1 MIGFAKMQETHLR
14 VMSWSLLWLGCALAA
29 VGFVANDMWND
40 VPWAEA
46 ALLGGLGLA
55 AALIALALKR
65 LTGAALATSTA
76 LVWLLA
82 LVYYAGFASFAAVAL
97 LAVASLALGSL
108 FIPADWPARGTLSI
122 LAGLAL
128 ISGVV
133 GWLLPFPVHGRA
145 AYCIVLLAM
154 ILVRWRVIGEVL
166 RPMPQ
171 AWRAAVASA
180 PVGIWLA
187 VMVTGIATTCAWM
200 PTVHF
205 DDLSYHL
212 GLPSQLASLG
222 YYKMDAAS
230 NLWAVSAWAADVLQ
244 GVVWLVAGHESR
256 GAVDVLWLLLGLVL
270 MWRLCEAL
278 DLPPWLRGVAVALYA
293 SLPLTAAALTGMQ
306 TEGPTT
312 ALAAGIALLIQRSS
326 KPDRRQLLAFA
337 VLFGLL
343 LALKVSNLMIA
354 GPLGLWLLCR
364 WRARLPWSTLPVAL
378 LLLLLVAGSSYTY
391 GWMLAGNPVLPV
403 FNAIFRSPYY
413 TPTNFHDDHWNAGF
427 HWNIVWD
434 LVFHTSR
441 YIEGGDGTAGFVL
454 IALGGS
460 LLAALFQ
467 RRSRPLALVA
477 LGSFLLPLTQIQYL
491 RYAHQTLV
499 LMIPAM
505 LCGMLILVQDTQRRR
520 WVTGVLGALI
530 LTNLVFVS
538 TADWQLKHGEL
549 GQFLTESRHD
559 FMEHYAPIQR
569 MIEVVDNRYGVT
581 ARVLITSD
589 AIPFAAG
596 FAGRAYVVGWYDQE
610 LAGKVTQ
617 ADRDATGGVWTRLLD
632 EVGANLLVL
641 KSGQVSTALASALA
655 TAHGRLVLQEQDLQ
669 LWEIGRAVTGVAE
682 SGPPD
687 TVNVK
692 FDVSTLPAGPSFA
705 EAGLVLD
712 CQPQAAPVAL
722 SWTITR
728 QDAEPWSYYRW
739 ANCLP
744 DGTARATADFVVPQA
759 IDGLAISARSATSTP
774 MKLSLASA
782 ELDARRDSGAHRDL
796 ARRMRLGLALA
807 LAHWVDPRFAK
818 SVQHAG
824 SPLPSSPAHGVAIG
838 FDMAKAPSRAGF
850 VHATL
855 ELGCRYAPT
864 PIVVGWKTVEQGGE
878 PKTQYAWA
886 QCGRNGVAHASFDTK
901 VRHRLTSFTATA
913 VPDQGVDMGLHL
925 LAADSSYVTNKGF
938 RGVVNRKRIKFAQW
952 LTPAPGMVRVEP

>member
-14 VMSWSLLWLGCALAA
+14 VMSWSLLWLGCALVV
-29 VGFVANDMWND
+29 VGFVTNSMWNN

-55 AALIALALKR
+55 AALIAWALKR

-171 AWRAAVASA
+171 AWRAAVAAA
-180 PVGIWLA
+180 PVGMWLA
-187 VMVTGIATTCAWM
+187 VMGTGIATTCAWM

-205 DDLSYHL
+205 DDLAGHL
-212 GLPSQLASLG
+212 ALPSQLVSLG

-230 NLWAVSAWAADVLQ
+230 QVWAVTAWASDVLQ
-244 GVVWLVAGHESR
+244 GVAWLVAGRESR
-256 GAVDVLWLLLGLVL
+256 GMLDAFWLLLGLAL

-278 DLPPWLRGVAVALYA
+278 DLPPWLRCLAVALYA
-293 SLPLTAAALTGMQ
+293 SLPLTVGAMTGMQ

-312 ALAAGIALLIQRSS
+312 ALVAGIALLIQRSS

-343 LALKVSNLMIA
+343 LAMKVSNLMIA

-391 GWMLAGNPVLPV
+391 GWLLTGNPVLPV

-413 TPTNFHDDHWNAGF
+413 TPTNFHDDHWDAGF
-427 HWNIVWD
+427 HWNIVWN

-441 YIEGGDGTAGFVL
+441 YVEGGDGTAGFVL

-460 LLAALFQ
+460 LLVALFH

-477 LGSFLLPLTQIQYL
+477 LGSFLLPLSQIQYL
-491 RYAHQTLV
+491 RYAHQALV

-505 LCGMLILVQDTQRRR
+505 LCGMSVLVQDAQRRR
-520 WVTGVLGALI
+520 WVAGVLGALI
-530 LTNLVFVS
+530 LTNLVFVP
-538 TADWQLKHGEL
+538 TADWQLRHGEL
-549 GQFLTESRHD
+549 GQFLTQSRRE
-559 FMEHYAPIQR
+559 FMEHYAPIER
-569 MIEVVDNRYGVT
+569 VIELVDNRYGAT

-589 AIPFAAG
+589 TMPFAAG

-610 LAGKVTQ
+610 LGGKAARANQ
-617 ADRDATGGVWTRLLD
+617 DATGNTWTRLLN
-632 EVGANLLVL
+632 EIGVNLLVL

-655 TAHGRLVLQEQDLQ
+655 TAHGRLVLQEGDLQ
-669 LWEIGRAVTGVAE
+669 LWEIGRAVTGFLQP
-682 SGPPD
+682 GPPD
-687 TVNVK
+687 TVSVK
-692 FDVSTLPAGPSFA
+692 FDVSTLPDGPTLA
-705 EAGLVLD
+705 KTELVLD
-712 CQPQAAPVAL
+712 CQPQAAPIAL
-722 SWTITR
+722 SWSMTR
-728 QDAEPWSYYRW
+728 QGAEPWSYYRW

-744 DGTARATADFVVPQA
+744 DGVARVATDFAVPQA

-782 ELDARRDSGAHRDL
+782 GLDARPDFGAHRDL
-796 ARRMRLGLALA
+796 ARRMRQDLASNLTR
-807 LAHWVDPRFAK
+807 WVDPRTAK

-824 SPLPSSPAHGVAIG
+824 FTLRPPAHGVAVG
-838 FDMAKAPSRAGF
+838 FDTKKSPSRAGF
-850 VHATL
+850 VQATL

-864 PIVVGWKTVEQGGE
+864 PIVVGWKTVEEGGVPE
-878 PKTQYAWA
+878 LYYAWA

-901 VRHRLTSFTATA
+901 VKRRLTSFTVTA
-913 VPDQGVDMGLHL
+913 VPAQGADMDLRLVG
-925 LAADSSYVTNKGF
+925 ADSSYVTNKGF

-952 LTPAPGMVRVEP
+952 LMPAPGMVRVEP